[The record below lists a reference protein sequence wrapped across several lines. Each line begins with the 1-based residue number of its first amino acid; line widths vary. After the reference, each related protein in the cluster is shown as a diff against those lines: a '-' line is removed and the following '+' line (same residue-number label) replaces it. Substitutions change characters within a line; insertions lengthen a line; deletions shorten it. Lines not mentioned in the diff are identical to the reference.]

1 MRRKTLNIFRYTV
14 SITVQYFNMT
24 CENYILIKL
33 IKYLDAKI
41 FEKQQKKDDT
51 IKIKLF
57 ISKSIKLII
66 FIVPHPCRILLRI

>member
-33 IKYLDAKI
+33 IKYSDAKI
-41 FEKQQKKDDT
+41 FEKQKKKKT
-51 IKIKLF
+51 I
-57 ISKSIKLII
+57 
-66 FIVPHPCRILLRI
+66 R